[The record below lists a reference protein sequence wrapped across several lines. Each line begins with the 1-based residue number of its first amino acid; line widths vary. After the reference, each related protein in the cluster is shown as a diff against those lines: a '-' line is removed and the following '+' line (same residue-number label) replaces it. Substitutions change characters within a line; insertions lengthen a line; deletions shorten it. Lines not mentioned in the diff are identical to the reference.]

1 MRVPSL
7 APNKIEKLRDV
18 FFFFVKR
25 EKKRFQ
31 KKREKQFVEPR
42 ERFSLAP
49 SALLNAKM
57 NLNRAKRE
65 RDRERT

>member
-1 MRVPSL
+1 
-7 APNKIEKLRDV
+7 
-18 FFFFVKR
+18 VKR
-25 EKKRFQ
+25 EKKRFP
-31 KKREKQFVEPR
+31 KKREKPFVEPR